1 MDCFK
6 LDYEYINDHNLI
18 YPLVGFCGLFMTY
31 LGNKFVRPTI
41 FTLGT
46 ILSTGSSYKLTHV
59 IMNQFNYNNC
69 LVKCGVSLI
78 SGFSG
83 GYLALKLYKI
93 TYFTLGFV
101 CGGSFGYLLHEII
114 FFKYKLGMLYNYD
127 IVFWLSLGIPGVLS
141 GVISMYKE
149 QELSIMTTAFVGP
162 LLSIYSFNQ
171 FTDYYNLYAF
181 IPVYLFMTTMGLFVQ
196 YKKYKM
202 DKLKI
207 TYSGKI

>member
-1 MDCFK
+1 MECFK
-6 LDYEYINDHNLI
+6 IDYKYLDNHNLI
-18 YPLVGFCGLFMTY
+18 YPLLGLSGLFMTY

-46 ILSTGSSYKLTHV
+46 ILSTGSSYKLTHLV
-59 IMNQFNYNNC
+59 MNQFNYNNC

-127 IVFWLSLGIPGVLS
+127 IVFWLSLGIPGILS
-141 GVISMYKE
+141 GIISMYKE

-171 FTDYYNLYAF
+171 FTNYYTLYSF
-181 IPVYLFMTTMGLFVQ
+181 IPVYLFMATTGLCVQ

-207 TYSGKI
+207 TYGGKI

>member
-6 LDYEYINDHNLI
+6 IDYKYLDNHNLI
-18 YPLVGFCGLFMTY
+18 YPLLGLSGLFMTY

-46 ILSTGSSYKLTHV
+46 ILSTGSSYKLTHLV
-59 IMNQFNYNNC
+59 MNQFNYNNC

-127 IVFWLSLGIPGVLS
+127 IVFWLSLGIPGILS
-141 GVISMYKE
+141 GIISMYKE

-171 FTDYYNLYAF
+171 FTNYYTLYSF
-181 IPVYLFMTTMGLFVQ
+181 IPVYLFMATTGLCVQ

-207 TYSGKI
+207 TYGGKI

>member
-1 MDCFK
+1 MDCFNLNISDK
-6 LDYEYINDHNLI
+6 NYIF
-18 YPLVGFCGLFMTY
+18 PLVGLCGLFMTY

-46 ILSTGSSYKLTHV
+46 ILSTGSSYKLTELVMH
-59 IMNQFNYNNC
+59 QFKYDNC

-78 SGFSG
+78 FGFSG

-101 CGGSFGYLLHEII
+101 CGGTFGYSLHEII
-114 FFKYKLGMLYNYD
+114 FCKYKLGMIYNYD
-127 IVFWLSLGIPGVLS
+127 IVFWLSIGIPGVLS
-141 GVISMYKE
+141 GIISMYKE
-149 QELSIMTTAFVGP
+149 QELTIMTTAFVGP
-162 LLSIYSFNQ
+162 LLSVYSFYQ
-171 FTDYYNLYAF
+171 FSNYYNLYVF
-181 IPVYLFMTTMGLFVQ
+181 ISVYLFMVSTGLFVQ

-207 TYSGKI
+207 TYGDKI

>member
-18 YPLVGFCGLFMTY
+18 LPLVGFYGLFMTY
-31 LGNKFVRPTI
+31 LSNKFVRPTI

-46 ILSTGSSYKLTHV
+46 ILSTGSSYKLTHI

-127 IVFWLSLGIPGVLS
+127 IVFWLSLAIPGILL

-149 QELSIMTTAFVGP
+149 QDLSIMTTAFVGP

-171 FTDYYNLYAF
+171 FTNYYNLYAF
-181 IPVYLFMTTMGLFVQ
+181 IPVYLFMATTGLFVQ
-196 YKKYKM
+196 YKKYKK
-202 DKLKI
+202 DKLMI
-207 TYSGKI
+207 TYGGKI

>member
-1 MDCFK
+1 MDCFD
-6 LDYEYINDHNLI
+6 LNINDLGDKNYI
-18 YPLVGFCGLFMTY
+18 YPLVGFCGLCITY

-46 ILSTGSSYKLTHV
+46 ILSTGSSYKLTHIV
-59 IMNQFNYNNC
+59 MNQFNYNNC

-114 FFKYKLGMLYNYD
+114 FCKYKLGVIYNYD

-162 LLSIYSFNQ
+162 LLLIYSFNQ
-171 FTDYYNLYAF
+171 FTNYYNLYAF
-181 IPVYLFMTTMGLFVQ
+181 IPVYLFMATTGLFVQ

-207 TYSGKI
+207 TYGGKI

>member
-18 YPLVGFCGLFMTY
+18 FPLVGFCGLFITY

-41 FTLGT
+41 FLLGT

-59 IMNQFNYNNC
+59 IMNQLNYNNC

-78 SGFSG
+78 SGISG

-93 TYFTLGFV
+93 TYFILGFV
-101 CGGSFGYLLHEII
+101 CGGSFGYLLYEII
-114 FFKYKLGMLYNYD
+114 LCRYKLGMLYNYD
-127 IVFWLSLGIPGVLS
+127 IVFWLSLGIPGILS
-141 GVISMYKE
+141 GIISMYKE

-181 IPVYLFMTTMGLFVQ
+181 IPVYLFMSTTGLFVQ

-202 DKLKI
+202 DKLMI
-207 TYSGKI
+207 TYGGKI

>member
-18 YPLVGFCGLFMTY
+18 FPLVGFCGLFMTY

-114 FFKYKLGMLYNYD
+114 FFKYKLGMVYNYD
-127 IVFWLSLGIPGVLS
+127 IVFWLSLGIPGILS
-141 GVISMYKE
+141 GIISMYKE

-171 FTDYYNLYAF
+171 FTNYYNLYAF
-181 IPVYLFMTTMGLFVQ
+181 IPVYLFMATSGLFVQ

-202 DKLKI
+202 DKLMI
-207 TYSGKI
+207 TYGGKI

>member
-1 MDCFK
+1 MDCFD
-6 LDYEYINDHNLI
+6 LNINDLGDKNYI
-18 YPLVGFCGLFMTY
+18 YPLVGFCGLCITY

-46 ILSTGSSYKLTHV
+46 ILSTGSSYKLTHIV
-59 IMNQFNYNNC
+59 MNQFNYNNC

-114 FFKYKLGMLYNYD
+114 FCKYKLGVIYNYD

-162 LLSIYSFNQ
+162 LLLIYSFNQ
-171 FTDYYNLYAF
+171 FTNYYNLYAF
-181 IPVYLFMTTMGLFVQ
+181 IPVYLFMVTTGLFVQ

-207 TYSGKI
+207 TYGGKI

>member
-18 YPLVGFCGLFMTY
+18 FPLVGFCGLFMTY

-46 ILSTGSSYKLTHV
+46 ILSTGSSYKLTHI

-127 IVFWLSLGIPGVLS
+127 IVFWLSLAIPGILS
-141 GVISMYKE
+141 GIISIYKE

-171 FTDYYNLYAF
+171 FTNYYNLYAF
-181 IPVYLFMTTMGLFVQ
+181 IPVYLFMATTGLFVQ
-196 YKKYKM
+196 YKKYKS

-207 TYSGKI
+207 TYGGKI

>member
-18 YPLVGFCGLFMTY
+18 YPLVGLCGLFMTY

-46 ILSTGSSYKLTHV
+46 ILSTGSSYKLTHI

-127 IVFWLSLGIPGVLS
+127 IVFWLSLAIPGILS
-141 GVISMYKE
+141 GIISIYKE

-171 FTDYYNLYAF
+171 FTDYYNLYVF
-181 IPVYLFMTTMGLFVQ
+181 IPIYLFMATTGLFVQ

-202 DKLKI
+202 DKLMI
-207 TYSGKI
+207 TYGGKI

>member
-18 YPLVGFCGLFMTY
+18 LPLVGFCGLFMTY

-46 ILSTGSSYKLTHV
+46 ILSTGSSYKLTHLV
-59 IMNQFNYNNC
+59 MNQFNYNNC

-127 IVFWLSLGIPGVLS
+127 IVFWLSLAIPGILS
-141 GVISMYKE
+141 GIISLYKE

-171 FTDYYNLYAF
+171 FTNYYNLYAF
-181 IPVYLFMTTMGLFVQ
+181 IPVYLFMATTGLCVQ

-207 TYSGKI
+207 TYGGKI

>member
-6 LDYEYINDHNLI
+6 LDYEYINEHNLI

-46 ILSTGSSYKLTHV
+46 ILSTGSSYKLTHL

-127 IVFWLSLGIPGVLS
+127 IVFWLSLGIPGILS
-141 GVISMYKE
+141 GVILMYKE

-181 IPVYLFMTTMGLFVQ
+181 IPVYLFMMVTGLFVQ
-196 YKKYKM
+196 YKKYKK

>member
-1 MDCFK
+1 MDCFN
-6 LDYEYINDHNLI
+6 LNINDLGNKNYI
-18 YPLVGFCGLFMTY
+18 FPLVGLCGLFMTY

-46 ILSTGSSYKLTHV
+46 ILSTGSSYKLTHI

-69 LVKCGVSLI
+69 LVKCSISLI

-114 FFKYKLGMLYNYD
+114 FCKYKLGIIYNYD
-127 IVFWLSLGIPGVLS
+127 IVFWLSLGIPGVFS
-141 GVISMYKE
+141 GIISMYKE

-181 IPVYLFMTTMGLFVQ
+181 IPVYLFMVTSGLCVQ

-207 TYSGKI
+207 TYGGKI

>member
-46 ILSTGSSYKLTHV
+46 ILSTGSSYKLTHL

-114 FFKYKLGMLYNYD
+114 FFKYKLGMVYNYD
-127 IVFWLSLGIPGVLS
+127 IVFWLSLGIPGILS

-181 IPVYLFMTTMGLFVQ
+181 LPVYLLMATTGLFVQ

-207 TYSGKI
+207 TYGGKI

>member
-6 LDYEYINDHNLI
+6 LDYEYINNHNLI
-18 YPLVGFCGLFMTY
+18 LPLVGLCGIFMTY

-46 ILSTGSSYKLTHV
+46 ILSTGSSYKLTHL

-69 LVKCGVSLI
+69 LLKCGVSLI

-83 GYLALKLYKI
+83 GYLAFKLYKI

-101 CGGSFGYLLHEII
+101 CGGSFGYFLYEII

-127 IVFWLSLGIPGVLS
+127 IVFWLSLVIPGILS
-141 GVISMYKE
+141 GVISIYKE

-171 FTDYYNLYAF
+171 FTNYYNLYAF
-181 IPVYLFMTTMGLFVQ
+181 IPVYLFMATTGLCVQ
-196 YKKYKM
+196 YKKYKT
-202 DKLKI
+202 DKLMI
-207 TYSGKI
+207 TYGGKI

>member
-18 YPLVGFCGLFMTY
+18 FPFVGFCGLFMTY

-46 ILSTGSSYKLTHV
+46 ILSTGSSYKLTHL

-83 GYLALKLYKI
+83 GYLSLKLYKI

-101 CGGSFGYLLHEII
+101 CGGSLGYLLHEII

-127 IVFWLSLGIPGVLS
+127 IVFWLSLAIPGILS
-141 GVISMYKE
+141 GIISIYKE

-162 LLSIYSFNQ
+162 LLLIYSFNQ

-181 IPVYLFMTTMGLFVQ
+181 IPVYLFMTTTGLFVQ

-202 DKLKI
+202 DKLMI
-207 TYSGKI
+207 TYGGKI

>member
-18 YPLVGFCGLFMTY
+18 FPLVGFCGLFMTY

-46 ILSTGSSYKLTHV
+46 ILSTGSSYKLTHL

-127 IVFWLSLGIPGVLS
+127 IVFWLSLAIPGILS
-141 GVISMYKE
+141 GIISIYKE

-181 IPVYLFMTTMGLFVQ
+181 IPIYLFMATTGLFVQ
-196 YKKYKM
+196 YKKYKI

-207 TYSGKI
+207 TYGGKI

>member
-18 YPLVGFCGLFMTY
+18 FPLVGFCGLFMTY

-46 ILSTGSSYKLTHV
+46 ILSTGSSYKLTHL

-141 GVISMYKE
+141 GIISIYKE

-181 IPVYLFMTTMGLFVQ
+181 LSVYLFMATTGLFVQ
-196 YKKYKM
+196 YKKYKK